1 MFTPKNIIFDDAG
14 RSKLREGITKMSN
27 AVKSTLG
34 PSGQTVIIE
43 SEQHTHGI
51 TVTKDGV
58 TVAKSIHL
66 MDAVENLAVRIM
78 REASERT
85 STQAGDGT
93 TTAIVLT
100 EALIKVTES
109 FIRDYTDINKTDFL
123 RFLKELSDDTIKR
136 LGSSATTLT
145 SKKMLDVAT
154 ISANNDKALGK
165 IISDVYK
172 EVGRDGVVTVENGQL
187 SDTYYEVTKGMRF
200 ERGYTSSLFVNN
212 HETDEC
218 VMEDCYVMVCGNEI
232 NSPLQIENVLKEI
245 IGDRHKLLLVSPC
258 SVNFINT
265 MGANVM
271 QNGVKFCNVNPP
283 QFGWKQE
290 EVMSDLALSLGAK
303 YFSEKTG
310 DDLALMTMA
319 DLGFAKKVVVKR
331 DHTIVMRDE
340 ERSDQ
345 GGIDQRVKELRAA
358 FEHTNKKD
366 EKDFFLERI
375 ASLAGGVG
383 VIYVGGNTDLEQKE
397 RYDRVDDAVC
407 AVRSALTDGIV
418 PGGGIALLE
427 QSERLSV
434 MSLKDGLSKEETLAA
449 KVLATALEAPFHQIV
464 SNAGIK
470 VEDVL
475 NQVIGHKERGYGFNV
490 KTRTYG
496 NMMRQGVVDPAKVTK
511 SALNNAV
518 SVATTILSTNAII
531 TSARTYEDASK

>member
-271 QNGVKFCNVNPP
+271 QNGVKFCNVTPP

-434 MSLKDGLSKEETLAA
+434 MTLKDGLSKEETLAA

-470 VEDVL
+470 AEDVL

>member
-434 MSLKDGLSKEETLAA
+434 MTLKDGLSKEETLAA

>member
-218 VMEDCYVMVCGNEI
+218 VLEDCYVMVCGNEI
-232 NSPLQIENVLKEI
+232 NSPLY
-245 IGDRHKLLLVSPC
+245 R
-258 SVNFINT
+258 
-265 MGANVM
+265 
-271 QNGVKFCNVNPP
+271 
-283 QFGWKQE
+283 
-290 EVMSDLALSLGAK
+290 
-303 YFSEKTG
+303 
-310 DDLALMTMA
+310 
-319 DLGFAKKVVVKR
+319 
-331 DHTIVMRDE
+331 
-340 ERSDQ
+340 
-345 GGIDQRVKELRAA
+345 
-358 FEHTNKKD
+358 
-366 EKDFFLERI
+366 
-375 ASLAGGVG
+375 
-383 VIYVGGNTDLEQKE
+383 
-397 RYDRVDDAVC
+397 
-407 AVRSALTDGIV
+407 
-418 PGGGIALLE
+418 
-427 QSERLSV
+427 
-434 MSLKDGLSKEETLAA
+434 
-449 KVLATALEAPFHQIV
+449 
-464 SNAGIK
+464 
-470 VEDVL
+470 
-475 NQVIGHKERGYGFNV
+475 
-490 KTRTYG
+490 
-496 NMMRQGVVDPAKVTK
+496 
-511 SALNNAV
+511 
-518 SVATTILSTNAII
+518 
-531 TSARTYEDASK
+531 

>member
-232 NSPLQIENVLKEI
+232 NSPLQIENVLKQI

-271 QNGVKFCNVNPP
+271 QNGVKFCNVTPP

-434 MSLKDGLSKEETLAA
+434 MTLKDGLSKEETLAA

>member
-271 QNGVKFCNVNPP
+271 QNGVKFCNVTPP

>member
-1 MFTPKNIIFDDAG
+1 
-14 RSKLREGITKMSN
+14 
-27 AVKSTLG
+27 
-34 PSGQTVIIE
+34 
-43 SEQHTHGI
+43 
-51 TVTKDGV
+51 
-58 TVAKSIHL
+58 
-66 MDAVENLAVRIM
+66 
-78 REASERT
+78 
-85 STQAGDGT
+85 
-93 TTAIVLT
+93 
-100 EALIKVTES
+100 
-109 FIRDYTDINKTDFL
+109 
-123 RFLKELSDDTIKR
+123 
-136 LGSSATTLT
+136 
-145 SKKMLDVAT
+145 
-154 ISANNDKALGK
+154 
-165 IISDVYK
+165 
-172 EVGRDGVVTVENGQL
+172 
-187 SDTYYEVTKGMRF
+187 
-200 ERGYTSSLFVNN
+200 
-212 HETDEC
+212 
-218 VMEDCYVMVCGNEI
+218 
-232 NSPLQIENVLKEI
+232 
-245 IGDRHKLLLVSPC
+245 
-258 SVNFINT
+258 
-265 MGANVM
+265 M
-271 QNGVKFCNVNPP
+271 QNGVKFCNVTPP

-345 GGIDQRVKELRAA
+345 GGIDQRVKELRAEA
-358 FEHTNKKD
+358 E
-366 EKDFFLERI
+366 EARREL
-375 ASLAGGVG
+375 
-383 VIYVGGNTDLEQKE
+383 KE

-434 MSLKDGLSKEETLAA
+434 MTLKDGLSKEETLAA